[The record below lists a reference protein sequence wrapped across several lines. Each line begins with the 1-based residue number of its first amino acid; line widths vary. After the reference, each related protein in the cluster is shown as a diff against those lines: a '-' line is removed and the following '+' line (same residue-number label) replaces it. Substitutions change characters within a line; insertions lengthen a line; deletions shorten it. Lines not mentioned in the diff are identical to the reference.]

1 MSETSFPVNDLL
13 RRKLQT
19 SLAIISLTLCV
30 ASTLFLLLFCQK
42 IGIGITAVV
51 ENKLTAG
58 FSTIFTP
65 FLIFIG
71 VLVFVVGAV
80 IASFMVFVMMSQRV
94 KDIGLMKA
102 TGCPNELIFGYF
114 MTELLII
121 TLASCFLGVAL
132 GVLADFATTNLLN
145 ALGLQASQAP
155 VNFWLIVLVF
165 VIFFV
170 FGLVFGAKPILDTT
184 KVEPAKAISP
194 IYYFGLVK
202 ESGFKAVSKSNLTF
216 RIAMRSLFRRK
227 SATVRIVIC
236 LSTVFIL
243 VTVAVAGGVIANQT
257 TRNWL
262 EKAIGRDVVLIA
274 HQDMRTQYVLLLS
287 KFYEAK
293 EEPPFNYTDEK
304 YLMPEEILNSLN
316 STPEIS
322 IIDTR
327 LMLKA
332 HILEVQNYT
341 INPSTGETMTVGDD
355 REGDAIVVGVKP
367 ERTLSEWFLDGHFL
381 GNKQAQE
388 AVIGD
393 SIAQKLFSSPLNQ
406 GIKLFNETSA
416 VLDIV
421 GVCIDPIN
429 NGNVTY
435 VPLETLQSIVN
446 ISKPNMVMIKID
458 PSANRT
464 EVLSQIRANVSSVNS
479 DFVVFELNEVLDKNL
494 GFLGFIW
501 STIMFLPLFS
511 LASASLCLI
520 GYVMLAIAEQRQ
532 EFGVLRA
539 LGAKPRTVVEIV
551 AGQSFIVLLASY
563 AVGIALGVIITLM
576 ILIPEPLVTNYTI
589 MEIAGW
595 LLAALL
601 ATFIFSLYPAIKF
614 AKKPIRE
621 IMYP

>member
-19 SLAIISLTLCV
+19 SLVIISLTLCV

-94 KDIGLMKA
+94 RDIGLMKA
-102 TGCPNELIFGYF
+102 TRCPNELIFGYF

-121 TLASCFLGVAL
+121 TLASCVLGVAL
-132 GVLADFATTNLLN
+132 GVLADFATTSLLN

-155 VNFWLIVLVF
+155 INFWLIVLVF
-165 VIFFV
+165 AIFFI

-194 IYYFGLVK
+194 IYFFGLVK
-202 ESGFKAVSKSNLTF
+202 ESGFKAVSRSNLTLK
-216 RIAMRSLFRRK
+216 IAMRSLFRRK
-227 SATVRIVIC
+227 SATVRIVLC

-257 TRNWL
+257 TRNWV
-262 EKAIGRDVVLIA
+262 EKTIGRDVVLIA
-274 HQDMRTQYVLLLS
+274 HQDLCTQYALLLS

-341 INPSTGETMTVGDD
+341 FNPSTGETIPVGDD

-367 ERTLSEWFLDGHFL
+367 ERTLSEWFLDGRFL
-381 GNKQAQE
+381 GNKQAPE
-388 AVIGD
+388 AVVGD
-393 SIAQKLFSSPLNQ
+393 YLAQKLFSSPLNQ
-406 GIKLFNETSA
+406 GIKLFNATSA

-421 GVCIDPIN
+421 GVCLDPIN

-435 VPLETLQSIVN
+435 VPLETLQSIIG
-446 ISKPNMVMIKID
+446 ISKPNIVMIKIN

-464 EVLSQIRANVSSVNS
+464 EVLSQIRANVSSVDF
-479 DFVVFELNEVLDKNL
+479 DFVVFELNGVLDKNL

-511 LASASLCLI
+511 LVSASLCLI

-539 LGAKPRTVVEIV
+539 LGVKPRTVVEIV
-551 AGQSFIVLLASY
+551 AGQSLIVLLASC

-595 LLAALL
+595 LLTALL

-614 AKKPIRE
+614 AKKSIRE